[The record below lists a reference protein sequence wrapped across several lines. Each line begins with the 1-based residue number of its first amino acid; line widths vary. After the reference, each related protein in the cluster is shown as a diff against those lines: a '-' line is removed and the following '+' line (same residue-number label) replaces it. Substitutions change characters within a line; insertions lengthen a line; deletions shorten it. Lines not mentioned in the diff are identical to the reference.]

1 MLLMWGRSCTCAPDF
16 LPPRGVALATE
27 IFGNLWATSSSEGH
41 DDATTE
47 SHPASPLA
55 PPAAEALSDYQLV
68 ERVRAGDAV
77 AFELIMRRHNRRLF
91 RLARSIL
98 RSGAEAEDVVQETY
112 VRAYAGLDRF
122 VGPHNL
128 TAWLAR
134 IAANEAL
141 GRVRGWGRVVSLDEY
156 AAKEDGAAR
165 PTETMTPRQPDPERL
180 TGNGELRRLLEGA
193 IDALPDDFRTVF
205 VLRAVE
211 GMSIAETAE
220 APSIRPETVKT
231 RFHRA
236 RHRLQE
242 TLGARL
248 DALLPV
254 TFEFGGESCDRI
266 VAAVLAR
273 LSPLFDAARHEATR
287 SATELP
293 DNERVARI
301 PPEYGNATPTKR
313 SF

>member
-1 MLLMWGRSCTCAPDF
+1 MSM
-16 LPPRGVALATE
+16 PR
-27 IFGNLWATSSSEGH
+27 SSSH
-41 DDATTE
+41 AT
-47 SHPASPLA
+47 ARAA
-55 PPAAEALSDYQLV
+55 PPAAAALSDDQLV

-98 RSGAEAEDVVQETY
+98 RSGPEAEDVVQETY
-112 VRAYAGLDRF
+112 VRAYANLDQF

-128 TAWLAR
+128 AAWLAR

-141 GRVRGWGRVVSLDEY
+141 GRVRGRGRVVSLDEY
-156 AAKEDGAAR
+156 VGHENGAAR
-165 PTETMTPRQPDPERL
+165 PIETMTSRQADPERL

-211 GMSIAETAE
+211 GLSIAETAE
-220 APSIRPETVKT
+220 ALSMRPETVKT

-254 TFEFGGESCDRI
+254 TFEFGGERCDRI
-266 VAAVLAR
+266 VAAVLVR
-273 LSPLFDAARHEATR
+273 LRSSYGAAQPNAVR
-287 SATELP
+287 SATALP
-293 DNERVARI
+293 DNGDGD
-301 PPEYGNATPTKR
+301 PNPG
-313 SF
+313 

>member
-1 MLLMWGRSCTCAPDF
+1 M
-16 LPPRGVALATE
+16 PRP
-27 IFGNLWATSSSEGH
+27 NRQ
-41 DDATTE
+41 
-47 SHPASPLA
+47 PAAPLA
-55 PPAAEALSDYQLV
+55 PSAAAELSDYELV

-112 VRAYAGLDRF
+112 VRAYASLDQF
-122 VGPHNL
+122 LGPHNL
-128 TAWLAR
+128 AAWLAR

-141 GRVRGWGRVVSLDEY
+141 GRVRGWGRVVSLEEY
-156 AAKEDGAAR
+156 AAREDVAAR
-165 PTETMTPRQPDPERL
+165 LGETMTSRQSDPERL

-193 IDALPDDFRTVF
+193 IDGLPDDFRTVF

-220 APSIRPETVKT
+220 ALSIRPETVKT

-236 RHRLQE
+236 RHRLRE

-248 DALLPV
+248 DALLPA
-254 TFEFGGESCDRI
+254 TFEFGGASCDRI
-266 VAAVLAR
+266 VATVLAR
-273 LSPLFDAARHEATR
+273 LRPAFDAARRDAMR
-287 SATELP
+287 SATALP
-293 DNERVARI
+293 DNEREGSCPA
-301 PPEYGNATPTKR
+301 
-313 SF
+313 

>member
-1 MLLMWGRSCTCAPDF
+1 M
-16 LPPRGVALATE
+16 PRP
-27 IFGNLWATSSSEGH
+27 NP
-41 DDATTE
+41 
-47 SHPASPLA
+47 HPASPLA

-112 VRAYAGLDRF
+112 VRAYAGLDQF

-128 TAWLAR
+128 AAWLAR

-165 PTETMTPRQPDPERL
+165 PIETMTSRQPDPERL

-220 APSIRPETVKT
+220 ALSIRPETVKT

-248 DALLPV
+248 DALLPA
-254 TFEFGGESCDRI
+254 TFEFGGERCDRI

-273 LSPLFDAARHEATR
+273 LRPSFDAARHDAMR
-287 SATELP
+287 SATALP
-293 DNERVARI
+293 DDEQGGSNPA
-301 PPEYGNATPTKR
+301 
-313 SF
+313 

>member
-1 MLLMWGRSCTCAPDF
+1 MPRPSPQRPSGSVSAGAP
-16 LPPRGVALATE
+16 V
-27 IFGNLWATSSSEGH
+27 
-41 DDATTE
+41 
-47 SHPASPLA
+47 
-55 PPAAEALSDYQLV
+55 LSDDELV

-112 VRAYAGLDRF
+112 VRAYANLDQF

-128 TAWLAR
+128 AAWLAR

-156 AAKEDGAAR
+156 MGEEAVAAR
-165 PTETMTPRQPDPERL
+165 PVETMTSRHFDPERV
-180 TGNGELRRLLEGA
+180 TGNSELRRLLEGA
-193 IDALPDDFRTVF
+193 IDALPDEFRTVF

-220 APSIRPETVKT
+220 ALSIRPQTVKT
-231 RFHRA
+231 RLHRA

-254 TFEFGGESCDRI
+254 TFDFGGERCDRI
-266 VAAVLAR
+266 VQAVLAR
-273 LSPLFDAARHEATR
+273 LRPSFDVARHDASR
-287 SATELP
+287 PAAALP
-293 DNERVARI
+293 DTEHD
-301 PPEYGNATPTKR
+301 GPTLD
-313 SF
+313 

>member
-1 MLLMWGRSCTCAPDF
+1 MPRST
-16 LPPRGVALATE
+16 
-27 IFGNLWATSSSEGH
+27 
-41 DDATTE
+41 
-47 SHPASPLA
+47 
-55 PPAAEALSDYQLV
+55 PPAASPSARPAAAECSDYELV

-112 VRAYAGLDRF
+112 VRAYASLDQF

-128 TAWLAR
+128 AAWLAR

-156 AAKEDGAAR
+156 AAREDGVAR
-165 PTETMTPRQPDPERL
+165 PIETMTARLPDPERL

-220 APSIRPETVKT
+220 ALSLRPETVKT

-236 RHRLQE
+236 RQRMQE

-248 DALLPV
+248 DALLPA
-254 TFEFGGESCDRI
+254 TFEFGGARCDRI
-266 VAAVLAR
+266 VEAVLAR
-273 LSPLFDAARHEATR
+273 LRPSFDAAQRAALR
-287 SATELP
+287 SAPALP
-293 DNERVARI
+293 RPQE
-301 PPEYGNATPTKR
+301 
-313 SF
+313 

>member
-1 MLLMWGRSCTCAPDF
+1 MPRSS
-16 LPPRGVALATE
+16 L
-27 IFGNLWATSSSEGH
+27 
-41 DDATTE
+41 
-47 SHPASPLA
+47 HPIARSA
-55 PPAAEALSDYQLV
+55 PAAAAALSDYELV

-98 RSGAEAEDVVQETY
+98 RSGPEAEDVVQETY
-112 VRAYAGLDRF
+112 VRAYASLDQF
-122 VGPHNL
+122 VGPHSL
-128 TAWLAR
+128 AAWLAR
-134 IAANEAL
+134 IATNEAL
-141 GRVRGWGRVVSLDEY
+141 GRLRGWGRVVSLEQY
-156 AAKEDGAAR
+156 AGGEDGAAR
-165 PTETMTPRQPDPERL
+165 PIETMPPRPADPERL

-220 APSIRPETVKT
+220 ALSIRPETVKT

-248 DALLPV
+248 DALLPA
-254 TFEFGGESCDRI
+254 TFEFGGDRCDRI
-266 VAAVLAR
+266 VATVLVRLRPAFDEAR
-273 LSPLFDAARHEATR
+273 RGRHASAAPA
-287 SATELP
+287 LP
-293 DNERVARI
+293 DNE
-301 PPEYGNATPTKR
+301 PDGSTPT
-313 SF
+313 